1 MPIQALWFA
10 QAAEPMRISIATPL
24 TEESIPATQTPA
36 VLVVPDSD
44 LGVFQR
50 CGTPFKD
57 RRGKHKAKSLAEVL
71 LGHDGLIPVIDGK
84 YSTSGRLRQGI
95 RTLLENAAAAGECKA
110 YVIGVTEQ
118 IFQEMGD
125 DTQGCEA
132 QAPVGL
138 GPALL
143 PLRLE
148 EWPVPE
154 ELAKRFLG
162 ESLEYRFVRQ
172 MILRARASELPVLI
186 LGETGTG
193 KNVIARAIHEFESK
207 RERFVEVNCGA
218 IPSELLESELFG
230 HMPGAFTGATTSKIG
245 LWEFAGNGTLF
256 LDEIGDLNPNHQ
268 VKILRAL
275 QERKIRRLGGNDEI
289 PVQARIIAATNR
301 NLYAMMQ
308 AGQFRQD
315 LYYRL
320 RQLVIY
326 APPLRS
332 DPSNIALLARAHWKK
347 LRRDQGELN
356 ADVLKELYAMRW
368 PGNVR
373 ELHSFL
379 EALNSFHRTEELRV
393 DHLRELQRYYALPV
407 EGYVTDAEDPSYHRI
422 ECLRHLRR
430 TDEVVHA
437 CEQQLKPL
445 SDGQPLS
452 ELERSL
458 LAQIR
463 AELQILLAH
472 RLFFH
477 SQETYDAVARL
488 DSDLDHL
495 LLLAGPDFRPQTRF
509 WNGTLAPHLHQAIGR
524 LFGEVQQLMREG

>member
-10 QAAEPMRISIATPL
+10 QAGEPTLISIATPL
-24 TEESIPATQTPA
+24 TEKSIPATQTPA
-36 VLVVPDSD
+36 ALVVRDSE
-44 LGVFQR
+44 LGIFR
-50 CGTPFKD
+50 KYGTPFMD
-57 RRGKHKAKSLAEVL
+57 RRGKHEAKSLADVL
-71 LGHDGLIPVIDGK
+71 LGHSGLIPVIDGK
-84 YSTSGRLRQGI
+84 YTTSGRLRQGI

-110 YVIGVTEQ
+110 YVIGATEQ
-118 IFQEMGD
+118 IFHEMRGA
-125 DTQGCEA
+125 TKSCEA
-132 QAPVGL
+132 EAPADL
-138 GPALL
+138 GPAHL

-148 EWPVPE
+148 QWPVPE
-154 ELAKRFLG
+154 ELARRFLG
-162 ESLEYRFVRQ
+162 ETLEYGFVRQ

-193 KNVIARAIHEFESK
+193 KNVIARAIHELESK

-218 IPSELLESELFG
+218 IPSDLLESELFG
-230 HMPGAFTGATTSKIG
+230 HVLGAFTGATASKIG
-245 LWEFAGNGTLF
+245 LWEFAGSGTLF
-256 LDEIGDLNPNHQ
+256 LDEIGDLNPHHQ

-275 QERKIRRLGGNDEI
+275 QERKIRRLGGTVEI

-308 AGQFRQD
+308 TGQFRQD

-326 APPLRS
+326 SPPLRS
-332 DPSNIALLARAHWKK
+332 DPSNIALLAQAHWKK
-347 LRRDQGELN
+347 LRGEQVRLST
-356 ADVLKELYAMRW
+356 DVVKELCAMRW

-393 DHLRELQRYYALPV
+393 DHLRELQRYYALPAD
-407 EGYVTDAEDPSYHRI
+407 GYVTDAEDPSYHRI

-437 CEQQLKPL
+437 CEQHLKPL
-445 SDGQPLS
+445 ADGQPLS
-452 ELERSL
+452 ENERSL
-458 LAQIR
+458 VAQIR
-463 AELQILLAH
+463 AELQILLQH

-495 LLLAGPDFRPQTRF
+495 SLLPGPDARPQTRF
-509 WNGTLAPHLHQAIGR
+509 WNGTLEPHLHQAIGC
-524 LFGEVQQLMREG
+524 LFGEVQQLMGEG

>member
-10 QAAEPMRISIATPL
+10 QTGEPVRISIATPL
-24 TEESIPATQTPA
+24 TEESVPATQKPA
-36 VLVVPDSD
+36 VLVVRDSD
-44 LGVFQR
+44 LGVFRQY
-50 CGTPFKD
+50 GAPFKD
-57 RRGKHKAKSLAEVL
+57 RSEKHEAKSLASLL
-71 LGHDGLIPVIDGK
+71 LGHDGLVPVIDGN
-84 YSTSGRLRQGI
+84 YTTSGRLRQGI
-95 RTLLENAAAAGECKA
+95 RTLLENAAVAGECKT
-110 YVIGVTEQ
+110 YVIGATER
-118 IFQEMGD
+118 IFHEIGGD
-125 DTQGCEA
+125 TGSSEP
-132 QAPVGL
+132 QASD
-138 GPALL
+138 PAPASL
-143 PLRLE
+143 PMRLE

-162 ESLEYRFVRQ
+162 ETLEYRFVRQ

-186 LGETGTG
+186 LGDTGTG
-193 KNVIARAIHEFESK
+193 KSVIARTIHEVESK

-230 HMPGAFTGATTSKIG
+230 HVLGAFTGATTSKIG

-275 QERKIRRLGGNDEI
+275 QERKIRRLGGTEEI
-289 PVQARIIAATNR
+289 PIHARIIAATNR

-308 AGQFRQD
+308 TGRFRQD

-332 DPSNIALLARAHWKK
+332 DRRNIALLANAHWKK
-347 LRRDQGELN
+347 LRPDQAGLS
-356 ADVLKELYAMRW
+356 ADVLKELCAMRW

-379 EALNSFHRTEELRV
+379 EALNSFYGTEELRV
-393 DHLRELQRYYALPV
+393 DHIRELQRYYSLPAD
-407 EGYVTDAEDPSYHRI
+407 GYVSDAEDPSHHRI
-422 ECLRHLRR
+422 ECVRHLRR

-437 CEQQLKPL
+437 CEQHLKPL
-445 SDGQPLS
+445 ADGRPLP
-452 ELERSL
+452 EHERSL

-463 AELQILLAH
+463 AELQILLAR

-477 SQETYDAVARL
+477 GQETYDAVERL
-488 DSDLDHL
+488 DSDLEHL
-495 LLLAGPDFRPQTRF
+495 LSLGGNDTRPQTRF
-509 WNGTLAPHLHQAIGR
+509 WNDTLAPHVHQAIGH
-524 LFGEVQQLMREG
+524 LFGEVQQLMGEG

>member
-1 MPIQALWFA
+1 MPIEALWFA
-10 QAAEPMRISIATPL
+10 PAAEPMRISIATPL
-24 TEESIPATQTPA
+24 TEDSIPATQTPS
-36 VLVVPDSD
+36 VLVVPDSE
-44 LGVFQR
+44 LGVFRQF
-50 CGTPFKD
+50 GPPFTD
-57 RRGKHKAKSLAEVL
+57 RRGKHEAKSLANVL
-71 LGHDGLIPVIDGK
+71 LGHDELIPVIDGK
-84 YSTSGRLRQGI
+84 YTTSGRLRQGI

-110 YVIGVTEQ
+110 YVIGATEQ
-118 IFQEMGD
+118 IFHELAGGKSHQP
-125 DTQGCEA
+125 
-132 QAPVGL
+132 QALEVPRQTS
-138 GPALL
+138 L

-162 ESLEYRFVRQ
+162 ETLEYRFVRQ
-172 MILRARASELPVLI
+172 MILRARISELPVLI

-193 KNVIARAIHEFESK
+193 KNVIARAIHESESK
-207 RERFVEVNCGA
+207 RERFVEVNCGS

-230 HMPGAFTGATTSKIG
+230 HMPGAFTGATASKIG
-245 LWEFAGNGTLF
+245 LWEFAANGTLF

-275 QERKIRRLGGNDEI
+275 QERRIRRLGGTDEI
-289 PVQARIIAATNR
+289 PVQARVIAATNR

-308 AGQFRQD
+308 TGQFRRD

-332 DPSNIALLARAHWKK
+332 DPSNIALLAQAHWRK
-347 LRRDQGELN
+347 LRRDQAALN
-356 ADVLKELYAMRW
+356 AEVLKELCSMRW

-379 EALNSFHRTEELRV
+379 EALNTFHRTEELRV
-393 DHLRELQRYYALPV
+393 DHVRELQRYYALPAD
-407 EGYVTDAEDPSYHRI
+407 GYVTDAEDPSYHRI

-437 CEQQLKPL
+437 CEQHLKPL
-445 SDGQPLS
+445 ADGQPLN
-452 ELERSL
+452 EQERSL
-458 LAQIR
+458 LPQIH
-463 AELQILLAH
+463 AELQILLQH

-477 SQETYDAVARL
+477 SQETYDAVAQL
-488 DSDLDHL
+488 DTDLDQL
-495 LLLAGPDFRPQTRF
+495 LLLAGPDSRPQTRF

-524 LFGEVQQLMREG
+524 LFGEVQQLMGEG